1 MSEDQENAA
10 VRPPAAR
17 GRGAARANIRRAV
30 LIWAVLTV
38 VFELIFWLISI
49 NFINWQILPPGA
61 GDRSDEINNVM
72 WIFTFLSIPV
82 FFMVVVF
89 AYYSVAA
96 WGARARP
103 RLEGPAMLVSPRFIG
118 WWIAISLVLVTFLYV
133 YGLVFLAQVD
143 AKPTTNV
150 LQVNVTG
157 EQWLWDYSY
166 PQYGNIGGSEL
177 ELVVNR
183 PTTFSITSIDVQHS
197 FWVPAFDIKQDAVP
211 GETTNISVIPKK
223 VGNYQVRCAELCG
236 IYHSYME
243 TPVHVVTQAEFDNW
257 AQSQQPS
264 AAPTAAPSSSF
275 VPIQHA
281 TSAFLREPDRLVAGL
296 ARG

>member
-1 MSEDQENAA
+1 MSEDQENA
-10 VRPPAAR
+10 VRPPAPGRQAAR
-17 GRGAARANIRRAV
+17 GNIRRAL

-38 VFELIFWLISI
+38 VFELIFWLLSTQ
-49 NFINWQILPPGA
+49 FITWQILPPGA
-61 GDRSDEINNVM
+61 GDRSDEINTVM
-72 WIFTFLSIPV
+72 WVFTFLSIPV

-89 AYYSVAA
+89 AYYSVGA

-103 RLEGPAMLVSPRFIG
+103 RLEGPAMLVNPRFIT
-118 WWIAISLVLVTFLYV
+118 WWIAISLVLVIVLYV
-133 YGLVFLAQVD
+133 FGLAFLAQVD
-143 AKPTTNV
+143 AKPTGSSV

-157 EQWLWDYSY
+157 EQWLWNYTY

-183 PTTFSITSIDVQHS
+183 PTTFSITSMDVQHS

-211 GETTNISVIPKK
+211 GETTNISVTPK
-223 VGNYQVRCAELCG
+223 VIGNYQVRCAELCG

-243 TPVHVVTQAEFDNW
+243 TPVHVVSQTDFDAW
-257 AQSQQPS
+257 MAKQQPA
-264 AAPTAAPSSSF
+264 AAPTAASSF

-281 TSAFLREPDRLVAGL
+281 TSAFLREPDRLAAGL

>member
-1 MSEDQENAA
+1 MSDDQDNA
-10 VRPPAAR
+10 VRPAAAGREAAR
-17 GRGAARANIRRAV
+17 GSLMRAV

-38 VFELIFWLISI
+38 VFELIFWFVSA
-49 NFINWQILPPGA
+49 NFINWQIIPPGA

-89 AYYSVAA
+89 AFYSAA
-96 WGARARP
+96 SWGSRSRP
-103 RLEGPAMLVSPRFIG
+103 RTEGPAMLVNARFIP
-118 WWIAISLVLVTFLYV
+118 WWIAISLVLVSFLYV
-133 YGLVFLAQVD
+133 YGLVFLSKVD
-143 AKPTTNV
+143 ARPTSNV
-150 LQVNVTG
+150 LNVNVTG
-157 EQWLWDYSY
+157 EQWLWNYSY

-183 PTTFSITSIDVQHS
+183 PTTFTITSMDVQHS

-211 GETTNISVIPKK
+211 GETTYISVTPKA
-223 VGNYQVRCAELCG
+223 VGNYAVRCAELCG

-243 TPVHVVTQAEFDNW
+243 TPVHVVTQAQFDAW
-257 AQSQQPS
+257 VATQQPS
-264 AAPTAAPSSSF
+264 AAPTAASSF

-281 TSAFLREPDRLVAGL
+281 SSAYIREPDRLAAGL